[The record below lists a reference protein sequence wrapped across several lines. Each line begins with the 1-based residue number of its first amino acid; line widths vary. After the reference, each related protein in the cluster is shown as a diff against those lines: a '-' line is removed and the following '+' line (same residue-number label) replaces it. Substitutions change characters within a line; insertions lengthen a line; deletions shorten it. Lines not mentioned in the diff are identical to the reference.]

1 MNMQLRVVHTTDYTY
16 DGQAVASYN
25 QARLTP
31 VTNHDQ
37 IVVHSRVEVS
47 PKPWTFEYRDYFGS
61 HVVAFEVVDPHDVM
75 TVVASSTVQTARHA
89 PEAPAATWSD
99 LAAPEVADR
108 WTEYLALSDV
118 VAPPPELADR
128 ARQVAADHET
138 PGEAARDLAALVH
151 DEVEFR
157 PGVTSASSPAAEAWA
172 QRAGVCQDTAHLVL
186 GALRTVGIPAR
197 YVSGYVHPDREP
209 VVGRAV
215 PAQPHAWVEW
225 WDGEWRGHD
234 VAGDQA
240 PDDRYVTVA
249 VGRDYDDVK
258 PISGIYSGAATTG
271 MQVAVEITRLA

>member
-1 MNMQLRVVHTTDYTY
+1 MQLRVVHTTDYTY

-47 PKPWTFEYRDYFGS
+47 PKPWTFDYRDYFGS
-61 HVVAFEVVDPHDVM
+61 HVTAFEVVDPHEVM

-89 PEAPAATWSD
+89 PEAPAATWAD
-99 LAAPEVADR
+99 LEAPEVADR
-108 WTEYLALSDV
+108 WTEYLTLSDV
-118 VAPPPELADR
+118 VAPPADLADR

-138 PGEAARDLAALVH
+138 PGEVARDLAALVH

-157 PGVTSASSPAAEAWA
+157 PGVTSVSSPAALAWA
-172 QRAGVCQDTAHLVL
+172 QRAGVCQDTAHLLL

-197 YVSGYVHPDREP
+197 YVSGYVHPDRDP
-209 VVGRAV
+209 VVGQAV
-215 PAQPHAWVEW
+215 SAQPHAWVEW
-225 WDGEWRGHD
+225 WDGEWHGHD
-234 VAGDQA
+234 VAGDQT

-258 PISGIYSGAATTG
+258 PISGIYSGAATSA
-271 MQVAVEITRLA
+271 MRVAVEITRLA